1 MYCRTWRPGAA
12 GTSLGLKWPG
22 AKAAARDLVL
32 VPVAIVDG
40 VAVAIV
46 LVVHVVIVW
55 HSDVSAIW
63 AVLVLVGFVWLVL
76 LVFALVPVAFV
87 LAVQVAVVHVVDVI
101 IVWDSNVTAVWAV
114 LVGVLF
120 VDCVSHFLTSLPP
133 RFQYIF
139 IKHHCRWIF
148 NKRMLMKM
156 TPFTA

>member
-32 VPVAIVDG
+32 VPVAIVEG

-46 LVVHVVIVW
+46 HVVHVVIVW

-120 VDCVSHFLTSLPP
+120 VNCVSHFLTSLPP

-148 NKRMLMKM
+148 NKRTLMKM

>member
-1 MYCRTWRPGAA
+1 M
-12 GTSLGLKWPG
+12 
-22 AKAAARDLVL
+22 L
-32 VPVAIVDG
+32 VPVAIVEG

-46 LVVHVVIVW
+46 HVVDVVIVW

-63 AVLVLVGFVWLVL
+63 AM
-76 LVFALVPVAFV
+76 
-87 LAVQVAVVHVVDVI
+87 
-101 IVWDSNVTAVWAV
+101 

-148 NKRMLMKM
+148 NKRTLMKM

>member
-12 GTSLGLKWPG
+12 GTSLGLKRPG
-22 AKAAARDLVL
+22 AKAAARILVL
-32 VPVAIVDG
+32 VPVAVVEC

-46 LVVHVVIVW
+46 HVVHVVIVW

-148 NKRMLMKM
+148 NKRTLMKM